1 MQRRVLLVRDEEMVP
16 PCDLGCESAV
26 EGEEVVSLPSSLGKS
41 VFFFSR
47 SLGMPVTS
55 LEKEISLLLK
65 KLDLRK
71 GRGVKGSGGKKNSLP
86 SSCSE
91 RELRI

>member
-1 MQRRVLLVRDEEMVP
+1 M
-16 PCDLGCESAV
+16 
-26 EGEEVVSLPSSLGKS
+26 EGEEVVSLSSSLGKS